1 MAAGTLDRI
10 GNLIKLRCDVG
21 LIHAGTYGIVLCN
34 LSGSTSW
41 VTYLVLIEGE
51 KIACFDHELELVSE
65 YDDV

>member
-1 MAAGTLDRI
+1 MTSGTLDRI
-10 GNLIKLRCDVG
+10 GNLIRLRCDVG
-21 LIHAGTYGIVLCN
+21 LIRAGTYGIVLCN

-65 YDDV
+65 YDNV